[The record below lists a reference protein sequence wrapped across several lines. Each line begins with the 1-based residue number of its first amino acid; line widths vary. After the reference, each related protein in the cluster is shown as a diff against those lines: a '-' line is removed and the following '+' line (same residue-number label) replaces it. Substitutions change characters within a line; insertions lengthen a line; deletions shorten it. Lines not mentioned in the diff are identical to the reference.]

1 MNKEEIIINECEPLI
16 ASIAKKFYQLDY
28 NDLYQAGVVGL
39 INAIRHY
46 KPDSQTK
53 FSTFAYQYIF
63 GEMYNLALTS
73 KTIKQNRDILKLTK
87 LITKANIYLTQKEGR
102 EPTTKEISSYLE
114 IPEETI
120 NQIIN
125 LANPILSLDKEMES
139 DTNLYNTIKSYEPDS
154 NTLID
159 LKDSLTSLTPEEQE
173 IIKCRYYN
181 DLTQQETANLLGLTQ
196 VSVSRYEKRSLTKMY
211 NYLNS

>member
-1 MNKEEIIINECEPLI
+1 MNKEEILIKECEPLI
-16 ASIAKKFYQLDY
+16 TSIAKKFYQLDY
-28 NDLYQAGVVGL
+28 NDLYQAGVTGL

-46 KPDSQTK
+46 NPDSQTK

-87 LITKANIYLTQKEGR
+87 LITKATTYLTQKEGR
-102 EPTTKEISSYLE
+102 EPTSKEISSYLE

-120 NQIIN
+120 TQAIN
-125 LANPILSLDKEMES
+125 LTTPILSLDKEMES
-139 DTNLYNTIKSYEPDS
+139 DTNLYNTIKSCEPDS

-159 LKDSLTSLTPEEQE
+159 LKDSLASLTPEEQE
-173 IIKCRYYN
+173 IIKYRYYN
-181 DLTQQETANLLGLTQ
+181 DLTQQETATILGLTQ